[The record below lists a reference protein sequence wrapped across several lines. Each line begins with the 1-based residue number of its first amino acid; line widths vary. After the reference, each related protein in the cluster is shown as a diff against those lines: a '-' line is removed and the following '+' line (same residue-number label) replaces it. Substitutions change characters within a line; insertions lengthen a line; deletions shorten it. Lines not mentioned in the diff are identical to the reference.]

1 MNEQQNNS
9 TIMSVEAFGEPSG
22 SISAFSGDIT
32 PGTTVTG
39 TISEIGTQECHVFDP
54 VEGKPTNEIDRW
66 KDGKPKVQLK
76 VIVQTDLPPESET
89 DDGKRSIFIKG
100 WGLQRKAYQDAVR
113 RNGGKAPKHGDT
125 FTAKYVGLGQA
136 QGRLNPPKIYEYTI
150 TPSAQSSVEAFGAP
164 SQLAQQRGSMTA
176 PVNFGANAQAMQPVQ
191 AAPPQ
196 TAQPH
201 VDPMT
206 VTQLRNAG
214 KQDMEIA
221 RLLGVQP
228 ADVMRVPGRAAAA
241 TAEPSEPEF

>member
-22 SISAFSGDIT
+22 SISAFSGDVA

-39 TISEIGTQECHVFDP
+39 TISEIGVQECHVFDP

-66 KDGKPKVQLK
+66 KDGSPKVQLK

-113 RNGGKAPKHGDT
+113 RNGGKAPKQGDT
-125 FTAKYVGLGQA
+125 FTAKYIGLGQA

-164 SQLAQQRGSMTA
+164 SQPVQQAGNVNV
-176 PVNFGANAQAMQPVQ
+176 PVNLGANVQPVQ
-191 AAPPQ
+191 TVQATPAQ
-196 TAQPH
+196 AAQPH

-214 KQDMEIA
+214 RTDGEIA

-228 ADVMRVPGRAAAA
+228 VDVMRIPGRAAAN
-241 TAEPSEPEF
+241 